1 MTSPTP
7 RFQARAW
14 LAVFALLAA
23 ARFATMATDAWHWDE
38 VLLSHAVAH
47 GIDLRVHRPHP
58 PGYPL
63 LVEAAALLHRA
74 GVEPYRALAF
84 VATAGGILA
93 AAALAA
99 FLAAAG
105 LDADFACFGGLLYA
119 VVPSVWLFGVRG
131 FSDAPAAAAVFAS
144 AALLLSAAERRLPAR
159 AAAGL
164 VVAAAAAGLK
174 PQSAVALVP
183 LGVWAALS
191 SAKAGSRARAILLAG
206 LGGAAFLSAA
216 VWLPAIRGSGGFAP
230 FREQVL
236 IQAADLRRS
245 SALSAKDLL
254 SFAVWRR
261 WLVDPFG
268 SNALCAVV
276 GAAAA
281 AGVLLRRHTASR
293 ILLLVLPWAL
303 VNVPVSTLFGA
314 PRYGALLLGGV
325 AGLAASG
332 LAALADRAP
341 RLGAAA
347 SMALVAACAWVAV
360 PPVVAASVPSPSAA
374 VVRAATRPPY
384 DRGTLVY
391 DPELRMHVSRF
402 LPERAQSEI
411 APDRAVAAAA
421 GDVVLTAD
429 RRVEGLASERA
440 FGRPDPLLARIS
452 LGFLLETR
460 IGVAPA
466 KLSVGTRPGGGETE
480 VVRYDAS
487 IPVAVDAPTDGA
499 VLSGTLDVR
508 GWCQLRGGG
517 AVEPAEFRIDG
528 VLARVLALE
537 RTPRPDVAAAIPE
550 IGEASH
556 AGYAARLDAS
566 GLAAGAHDLKVTF
579 RAADGRRRI
588 APPVRFDWS
597 P

>member
-1 MTSPTP
+1 MTSARPHF
-7 RFQARAW
+7 RARAW

-23 ARFATMATDAWHWDE
+23 ARFATLATDAWHWDE
-38 VLLSHAVAH
+38 VLLSDAVAH

-63 LVEAAALLHRA
+63 LVEAAALVHGA
-74 GVEPYRALAF
+74 GVDPYRSLALVGA
-84 VATAGGILA
+84 VGGILA

-105 LDADFACFGGLLYA
+105 LDADFACLGGLLYA

-131 FSDAPAAAAVFAS
+131 FSDAPAAAAIFAS
-144 AALLLSAAERRLPAR
+144 AALLLTAAERRSPAR
-159 AAAGL
+159 AAAGFVL
-164 VVAAAAAGLK
+164 AAAAAGLR

-183 LGVWAALS
+183 LGIWAALS
-191 SAKAGSRARAILLAG
+191 CAKAGPRARTLLLAG
-206 LGGAAFLSAA
+206 LGGAALLSAA

-230 FREQVL
+230 FREQLL
-236 IQAADLRRS
+236 IQAADLHRS
-245 SALSAKDLL
+245 SALTAKELL
-254 SFAVWRR
+254 SSALWRR

-268 SNALCAVV
+268 SNALFTVV

-303 VNVPVSTLFGA
+303 VNVPVSTLYGA
-314 PRYGALLLGGV
+314 PRYAALLLGGV
-325 AGLAASG
+325 AGLAACG
-332 LAALADRAP
+332 LAALASRAP
-341 RLGAAA
+341 RVGAAA
-347 SMALVAACAWVAV
+347 STAFVAACAWVAV
-360 PPVVAASVPSPSAA
+360 PPVVAAAAPSPSAS
-374 VVRAATRPPY
+374 VVRAAARPPY
-384 DRGTLVY
+384 DRGMLVH

-411 APDRAVAAAA
+411 APDRAVEAAE
-421 GDVVLTAD
+421 GDVVMTAD
-429 RRVEGLASERA
+429 RRVGGLASERA

-460 IGVAPA
+460 IGVAP
-466 KLSVGTRPGGGETE
+466 KRLSVGARPGGDDDE

-499 VLSGTLDVR
+499 ALKGTLDVL

-517 AVEPAEFRIDG
+517 AVEPVEFRMDG

-550 IGEASH
+550 IGDASR
-556 AGYAARLDAS
+556 AGYAARIDAS

-588 APPVRFDWS
+588 APPVRFEWT

>member
-1 MTSPTP
+1 V
-7 RFQARAW
+7 A
-14 LAVFALLAA
+14 LALLAA

-38 VLLSHAVAH
+38 VLLSDAVAH

-63 LVEAAALLHRA
+63 LVESATLVHRFGA
-74 GVEPYRALAF
+74 DPYRSLAF
-84 VATAGGILA
+84 VGTVGGILA

-105 LDADFACFGGLLYA
+105 LGADFACLGGLLYA
-119 VVPSVWLFGVRG
+119 TVPSVWLFGVRG
-131 FSDAPAAAAVFAS
+131 FSDAPAAAAAFAS
-144 AALLLSAAERRLPAR
+144 AALLLSAAERRSPAR
-159 AAAGL
+159 AAAGF
-164 VVAAAAAGLK
+164 VVAAAAAGLR
-174 PQSAVALVP
+174 PQSAAALVP
-183 LGVWAALS
+183 LGIWAVLS
-191 SAKAGSRARAILLAG
+191 CAKAGPRARLQLLAG
-206 LGGAAFLSAA
+206 LGGAALVSAA
-216 VWLPAIRGSGGFAP
+216 VWLPAIRGSGGLAP
-230 FREQVL
+230 FREQLL

-245 SALSAKDLL
+245 SALPAQDLF
-254 SFAVWRR
+254 SFAPWRR

-268 SNALCAVV
+268 SVPLFTAV
-276 GAAAA
+276 AATAA
-281 AGVLLRRHTASR
+281 AGAFLRRRTAFR

-303 VNVPVSTLFGA
+303 LNVPVSTLHGA
-314 PRYGALLLGGV
+314 PRYAALLLGGV
-325 AGLAASG
+325 AGLAACG
-332 LAALADRAP
+332 LAALASRAP

-347 SMALVAACAWVAV
+347 SVALVAACARVSI
-360 PPVVAASVPSPSAA
+360 PPVVAAAASSPSAS
-374 VVRAATRPPY
+374 VVRAAARPPY

-411 APDRAVAAAA
+411 VSDRAVWAAK

-429 RRVEGLASERA
+429 RRVEGLANERA

-460 IGVAPA
+460 IGIAP
-466 KLSVGTRPGGGETE
+466 KRLSVGTRPAAGDE

-487 IPVAVDAPTDGA
+487 IPVAVDAPGEGA
-499 VLSGTLDVR
+499 ALSGTLDIR

-517 AVEPAEFRIDG
+517 AVEPVEFRVDG
-528 VLARVLALE
+528 VLARVLALD
-537 RTPRPDVAAAIPE
+537 RAPRPDVAAAIPE
-550 IGEASH
+550 IGDASR

-566 GLAAGAHDLKVTF
+566 GLAAGSHDLKVTF

-588 APPVRFDWS
+588 AQPVRFTWT

>member
-1 MTSPTP
+1 MTSVAPHFRT
-7 RFQARAW
+7 RAW

-23 ARFATMATDAWHWDE
+23 ARFATMAADAWHWDE
-38 VLLSHAVAH
+38 VLLADAVAH

-63 LVEAAALLHRA
+63 LVETAALVHGT
-74 GVEPYRALAF
+74 GVDPYRSLAL
-84 VATAGGILA
+84 VGTAGGLLA

-105 LDADFACFGGLLYA
+105 LGADFACLGGLLYA

-131 FSDAPAAAAVFAS
+131 FSDAPAASAVFAS

-159 AAAGL
+159 AAAGF
-164 VVAAAAAGLK
+164 VVAAAAAGLR
-174 PQSAVALVP
+174 PQSAVALLP
-183 LGVWAALS
+183 LGIWAAVS
-191 SAKAGSRARAILLAG
+191 CAKAGPRARAFLLAG
-206 LGGAAFLSAA
+206 LGGAALLSAA

-230 FREQVL
+230 FREQLL

-254 SFAVWRR
+254 SFTVWRH
-261 WLVDPFG
+261 WLIDPFG
-268 SNALCAVV
+268 SNTLFTAA
-276 GAAAA
+276 GTAAA
-281 AGVLLRRHTASR
+281 AGVLLRRRTASR

-303 VNVPVSTLFGA
+303 VNVPVSTLYGA

-325 AGLAASG
+325 AGLAACG
-332 LAALADRAP
+332 LAALASRAP
-341 RLGAAA
+341 RLGACA
-347 SMALVAACAWVAV
+347 SVAFVAACAWVAT
-360 PPVVAASVPSPSAA
+360 PPVVAASAPSPSAS
-374 VVRAATRPPY
+374 VVRAAARPPY

-411 APDRAVAAAA
+411 APDRAVAAAE

-429 RRVEGLASERA
+429 RRVDGLASERV

-460 IGVAPA
+460 IGIA
-466 KLSVGTRPGGGETE
+466 KARLSVGTRPGGGETE
-480 VVRYDAS
+480 IVRYDAS
-487 IPVAVDAPTDGA
+487 IPVAVDAPADGA
-499 VLSGTLDVR
+499 ALSGTLDVR

-517 AVEPAEFRIDG
+517 AVEPAEFRVDG

-550 IGEASH
+550 IGDASR
-556 AGYAARLDAS
+556 AGYAARLDTS

-579 RAADGRRRI
+579 RTADGRRRI
-588 APPVRFDWS
+588 AQPVRFTWT

>member
-1 MTSPTP
+1 M
-7 RFQARAW
+7 
-14 LAVFALLAA
+14 
-23 ARFATMATDAWHWDE
+23 
-38 VLLSHAVAH
+38 LLSDAVAH

-63 LVEAAALLHRA
+63 LVETAALVHRT
-74 GVEPYRALAF
+74 GVDPYRSLAL
-84 VATAGGILA
+84 VGTAGGVLA

-105 LDADFACFGGLLYA
+105 LDADFACLGGLLYA

-131 FSDAPAAAAVFAS
+131 FSDAPAAATVFAS
-144 AALLLSAAERRLPAR
+144 AALLLSAAERRSPAR
-159 AAAGL
+159 AAAGFA
-164 VVAAAAAGLK
+164 VAAAAAGLR

-183 LGVWAALS
+183 LGIWAAVS
-191 SAKAGSRARAILLAG
+191 CAKAGPRARALLLAG
-206 LGGAAFLSAA
+206 LGGAALLSAA

-230 FREQVL
+230 FREQLL

-254 SFAVWRR
+254 SLAVWRR

-268 SNALCAVV
+268 SNALFTVV

-281 AGVLLRRHTASR
+281 AGVLLRRRAASR

-303 VNVPVSTLFGA
+303 VNVPVSTLYGA
-314 PRYGALLLGGV
+314 PRYAALLLGGV
-325 AGLAASG
+325 AGLAACG
-332 LAALADRAP
+332 LAALASRAP
-341 RLGAAA
+341 RVGAAA
-347 SMALVAACAWVAV
+347 STAFVAACAWVAV
-360 PPVVAASVPSPSAA
+360 PPVVAAAAPSPSVS
-374 VVRAATRPPY
+374 VVRAAAGPPY
-384 DRGTLVY
+384 DRGTLVH

-402 LPERAQSEI
+402 LPGRAQSEI
-411 APDRAVAAAA
+411 APDRAVAAAE

-429 RRVEGLASERA
+429 RRVGGLAYERV

-460 IGVAPA
+460 IGVAP
-466 KLSVGTRPGGGETE
+466 KRLSVGTRPGGGDDE

-499 VLSGTLDVR
+499 ALKGTLDVG

-517 AVEPAEFRIDG
+517 AVEPVEFRLDG
-528 VLARVLALE
+528 ILARVLALE

-550 IGEASH
+550 VGNASR
-556 AGYAARLDAS
+556 AGYAARIDAS
-566 GLAAGAHDLKVTF
+566 GVAAGAHDLKVTF
-579 RAADGRRRI
+579 RATDGRRRI
-588 APPVRFDWS
+588 APPVRFEWM